1 MRVVTLLIAAF
12 ALALAVPATSRAQN
26 ADSLELVR
34 LEGEWNRAH
43 LQADT
48 ATLHRLWAPS
58 LSVTVPEMPPMSK
71 EDLLRFWRSGRSNIT
86 RYETAELSVQVFGD
100 AAVVTGRLRRE
111 RNFNGQLVADD
122 WRFTKVYSRRDG
134 VWRVVAY
141 HASVAAKPR
150 S

>member
-1 MRVVTLLIAAF
+1 MRVLTLLVV
-12 ALALAVPATSRAQN
+12 ALAVHAPAASRAQT
-26 ADSLELVR
+26 ADSLELLR

-43 LQADT
+43 LEADT
-48 ATLHRLWAPS
+48 ATLNRLWAPS

-71 EDLLRFWRSGRSNIT
+71 DDLLRFWRTGRSNIT
-86 RYETAELSVQVFGD
+86 RYETTELGIQLLAQ

-134 VWRVVAY
+134 QWRVVAY
-141 HASVAAKPR
+141 HASARAGPR